1 MCYGQRSLYRV
12 ITHAFTA
19 RNFGLEGVKYIL
31 SPQKSILFT
40 LFSLF
45 LNPFPFFVLSL
56 KSEQHYHSLFSFS
69 HSIQKHHLLLLYCSI
84 IQTNPLFLLY
94 IKIMTQFLSFSISL
108 SLFCPPFP
116 PMSPFL
122 TPNSIALLCLL

>member
-1 MCYGQRSLYRV
+1 MCYGQRSLYGV

-19 RNFGLEGVKYIL
+19 RNFGLECVKYIL